1 MTKQLKI
8 NKQMKM
14 SPDLS
19 YVHTGMKLA
28 KALTPTERGALR
40 RERNPT
46 EKSCTGAGSYF

>member
-14 SPDLS
+14 SPDRPC
-19 YVHTGMKLA
+19 VHTGMKLA
-28 KALTPTERGALR
+28 AAPTPTERGR
-40 RERNPT
+40 QGERGPT